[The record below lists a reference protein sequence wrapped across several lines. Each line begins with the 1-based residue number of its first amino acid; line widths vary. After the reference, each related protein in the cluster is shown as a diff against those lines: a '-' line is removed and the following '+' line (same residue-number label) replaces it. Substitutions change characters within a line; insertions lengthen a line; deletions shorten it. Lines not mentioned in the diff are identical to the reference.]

1 MEKLVQEERFLKI
14 VNVDFLRR
22 MMQLS
27 HVLYKSAKVLN
38 KVGIK

>member
-1 MEKLVQEERFLKI
+1 
-14 VNVDFLRR
+14 

-38 KVGIK
+38 KVGNQMKNDIEIPETYKKLRLGFLTP